1 MTNMETNLDKLMSQY
16 VVKCSCD
23 PQNSVVGD
31 VQTLDRKNFVDITNA
46 GQAGR
51 KRLVWMF
58 YRMGS
63 SIAEITV
70 KTKLTHEQVIEE
82 IKKNTQPEAQ

>member
-1 MTNMETNLDKLMSQY
+1 MTNMESNLDKLMKSY
-16 VVKCSCD
+16 VVKCSDD
-23 PQNSVVGD
+23 PRSLLGR
-31 VQTLDRKNFVDITNA
+31 QTLDRTNA
-46 GQAGR
+46 GQGGR
-51 KRLVWMF
+51 KRLVWLF

-82 IKKNTQPEAQ
+82 IKKNTHPEAK

>member
-23 PQNSVVGD
+23 PQNSVVGR
-31 VQTLDRKNFVDITNA
+31 QTLDRTNA
-46 GQAGR
+46 GQGGR
-51 KRLVWMF
+51 KRLVWLL

-63 SIAEITV
+63 SIAEIKA

-82 IKKNTQPEAQ
+82 IKKNTHPEAK

>member
-1 MTNMETNLDKLMSQY
+1 MTNIESNLDKLMKSY
-16 VVKCSCD
+16 VVKCSDD
-23 PQNSVVGD
+23 PLSVGR
-31 VQTLDRKNFVDITNA
+31 QTLDRTSA
-46 GQAGR
+46 GQGGR
-51 KRLVWMF
+51 KRLVWLF

-82 IKKNTQPEAQ
+82 IKKNTHPEAK